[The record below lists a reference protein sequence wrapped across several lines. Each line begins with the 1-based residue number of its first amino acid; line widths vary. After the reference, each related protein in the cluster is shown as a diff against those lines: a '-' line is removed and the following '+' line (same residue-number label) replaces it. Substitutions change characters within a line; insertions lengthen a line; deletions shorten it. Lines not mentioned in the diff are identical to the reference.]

1 MIIIVQRSIVTGL
14 LSMLPNI
21 FPIVVVF
28 GIMGWMDIPLDIG
41 AVMTASVA
49 LGIAIDDTLHFLSWF
64 RREKGLNQSS
74 EQAVR
79 SAMKHC
85 GRAMIHTTFICGLGL
100 LVFAFSDFIPTQ
112 RFAWMMLALLTTA
125 LIGDLLFLPAML
137 VQPFVKHLQFA
148 RDRFPKGMEI
158 RATTYSTE

>member
-1 MIIIVQRSIVTGL
+1 
-14 LSMLPNI
+14 
-21 FPIVVVF
+21 
-28 GIMGWMDIPLDIG
+28 
-41 AVMTASVA
+41 
-49 LGIAIDDTLHFLSWF
+49 
-64 RREKGLNQSS
+64 
-74 EQAVR
+74 
-79 SAMKHC
+79 
-85 GRAMIHTTFICGLGL
+85 MIHTTFICGLGL